1 MPTWTWAKTSAEAK
15 TAKGGSYKPH
25 YDPKTGRQI
34 GWDVYAEGEEPD
46 VEVAPEA
53 VPEGTPSPSPDWT
66 PYGPVSPREGIELL
80 HGIAG
85 QGSGFGSGGGGGGG
99 GGGSRGG
106 GSSRAASVG
115 PQAAGR
121 SSSTA
126 AGGPAVGKAKLLE
139 LIQQFQSGA
148 QQAGRG
154 FGDVYQGM
162 LGAVSSDTGQRAAD
176 IRQAY
181 REQAARQ
188 QAGLQRLGLGGT
200 TVAPTMRMGLAR
212 ERGAA
217 LNRLTDEILRTKS
230 TAPMSSS
237 SAQKVSGVIGGG
249 GQFYGPSGGVSSFG
263 RRY

>member
-217 LNRLTDEILRTKS
+217 LNRLTDA